1 VYGALYEMSPD
12 PATLNRRRAALD
24 RETVARA
31 ALDVLDRE
39 GLDGLSM
46 RRLAADLGVG
56 TMTLYGYF
64 RDKRELLDAVV
75 DIAVEDF
82 VPPPPVEGL
91 RPAVVAYL
99 EAVRAWLGRHPT
111 LVALRGQETIVRP
124 AAFAVSE
131 HGMRLLLDA
140 GFPPAEAARAFRL
153 LFVHVFGSSA
163 FAPRAPD
170 ADGRRRI
177 EAALLTL
184 PEDEFPA
191 MRTAAVGAADALGG
205 DEQFRYGLDRIL
217 DGLEARLR
225 ELAG

>member
-1 VYGALYEMSPD
+1 MRTER
-12 PATLNRRRAALD
+12 ATPTRRLSRDA
-24 RETVARA
+24 VARA
-31 ALDVLDRE
+31 ALAVLDRE
-39 GLDGLSM
+39 GREGLSM

-75 DIAVEDF
+75 DVAAEDF
-82 VPPPPVEGL
+82 AAPALEGTF
-91 RPAVVAYL
+91 RERTTAYL
-99 EAVRAWLGRHPT
+99 EAVRAWLARHPT
-111 LVALRGQETIVRP
+111 LVALRGQEAIVRP
-124 AAFAVSE
+124 AAFGVSE

-170 ADGRRRI
+170 PAERRRL

-191 MRTAAVGAADALGG
+191 MRAAASGAGDALGG
-205 DEQFRYGLDRIL
+205 DEQFRYGLDRLL

-225 ELAG
+225 ELG

>member
-1 VYGALYEMSPD
+1 MSPKA
-12 PATLNRRRAALD
+12 ATLNRRPRDRRASLSP
-24 RETVARA
+24 ETVARA
-31 ALDVLDRE
+31 ALAVLDRE

-75 DIAVEDF
+75 DVAAEDF
-82 VPPPPVEGL
+82 APPAPPPAGDF
-91 RPAVVAYL
+91 RAGMTAYL
-99 EAVRAWLGRHPT
+99 EAVRAWLARHPT
-111 LVALRGQETIVRP
+111 LVALRGREAIVRP
-124 AAFAVSE
+124 AAFGVSE

-163 FAPRAPD
+163 YAPRTPD
-170 ADGRRRI
+170 PDERRRL

-191 MRTAAVGAADALGG
+191 MRTAAVGAAEALGG

-225 ELAG
+225 EL

>member
-1 VYGALYEMSPD
+1 MSPD
-12 PATLNRRRAALD
+12 SGTLNRRRSALD
-24 RETVARA
+24 RESVARA
-31 ALDVLDRE
+31 ALAVLDRE
-39 GLDGLSM
+39 GLEGLSM

-75 DIAVEDF
+75 DVAVEDF
-82 VPPPPVEGL
+82 EPPPPARGFRAAMVGF
-91 RPAVVAYL
+91 V

-111 LVALRGQETIVRP
+111 VVALRGEEAIVRP

-131 HGMRLLLDA
+131 HAMRLLLDA

-163 FAPRAPD
+163 FAPRAPGP
-170 ADGRRRI
+170 AERRQL

-225 ELAG
+225 ELEEA

>member
-1 VYGALYEMSPD
+1 MSPNG
-12 PATLNRRRAALD
+12 ATLNRGSRDRRTSLS

-31 ALDVLDRE
+31 ALAVLDRE

-75 DIAVEDF
+75 DVAVEDF
-82 VPPPPVEGL
+82 SPPPPTGDL
-91 RPAVVAYL
+91 RAGMTAYL
-99 EAVRAWLGRHPT
+99 DAVRAWLGRHPM
-111 LVALRGQETIVRP
+111 LVAMRGREAIVRP
-124 AAFAVSE
+124 AAFGISE

-163 FAPRAPD
+163 YAPRTPD
-170 ADGRRRI
+170 PDERRRL

-191 MRTAAVGAADALGG
+191 MRAAAVGAADALGG
-205 DEQFRYGLDRIL
+205 DEQFFYGLDRIL

-225 ELAG
+225 EL

>member
-1 VYGALYEMSPD
+1 MSPD

-31 ALDVLDRE
+31 ALAVLDRD

-46 RRLAADLGVG
+46 RRLAAELGVG

-64 RDKRELLDAVV
+64 RDKRELFDAVLDV
-75 DIAVEDF
+75 AAEDF
-82 VPPPPVEGL
+82 AVPEDPPQDF
-91 RPAVVAYL
+91 RAAMAAYL
-99 EAVRAWLGRHPT
+99 DAVRAWLARHPT
-111 LVALRGQETIVRP
+111 LVAVRGREAIVRP

-163 FAPRAPD
+163 FAPQAPD
-170 ADGRRRI
+170 ADGRRRL

-191 MRTAAVGAADALGG
+191 MRAAAVGAADALGG
-205 DEQFRYGLDRIL
+205 DEQVRYGLERIL

-225 ELAG
+225 ELG

>member
-1 VYGALYEMSPD
+1 MAPPS
-12 PATLNRRRAALD
+12 ATVNRRAAPARPALSP
-24 RETVARA
+24 EAVARA
-31 ALDVLDRE
+31 ALAVLDRE

-64 RDKRELLDAVV
+64 RGKGELLDAVV
-75 DIAVEDF
+75 DVAVEDF
-82 VPPPPVEGL
+82 APPAADGTFRE
-91 RPAVVAYL
+91 RMTAYC

-111 LVALRGQETIVRP
+111 LVALRGEAPITRP

-131 HGMRLLLDA
+131 HGMRLLLEA

-163 FAPRAPD
+163 YAPRAPEPPE
-170 ADGRRRI
+170 RRAL

-205 DEQFRYGLDRIL
+205 DEQFAYGVDRIL

-225 ELAG
+225 ELEG